1 MSQAQEPKDSYFVA
15 WRSKNGNGES
25 IFGSIIYQSMAGTPP
40 AKAMIESIQII
51 NAENKVAIEDIRITA
66 FNRI

>member
-25 IFGSIIYQSMAGTPP
+25 IFGSIIYQSTAGMPP

-51 NAENKVAIEDIRITA
+51 STESKIAVSDIRITS